1 MIPLHVLADVPV
13 DPDAD
18 TARDL
23 LLGELGKPV
32 YQEARPTWFDL
43 ASKAVGDW
51 LASLRV
57 PDGSGFSGL
66 IPLVVVI
73 VVVVLVLVVFLVF
86 GRPRLNRR
94 SQHSAGALFGDD
106 DSRSAA
112 EQRAAAARAAA
123 RGDFTVAIQE
133 AFRGLARGLAE
144 RTVLSTAP
152 GTTAQDFARRAG
164 VAFPTLQVELAAG
177 AARFDGV
184 RYLDQPGTREGY
196 EGIAA
201 LDRRVQSERPAALEA
216 VETVVVR

>member
-1 MIPLHVLADVPV
+1 MIPPHLLADVPV

-18 TARDL
+18 TAREL

-32 YQEARPTWFDL
+32 YQAARPTWFDL
-43 ASKAVGDW
+43 VSKAVGDW

-57 PDGSGFSGL
+57 PDGSGLGGL

-73 VVVVLVLVVFLVF
+73 IVVVLVVVAFLVF

-94 SQHSAGALFGDD
+94 SRFSDGTLFGDD
-106 DSRSAA
+106 DTRSAA
-112 EQRAAAARAAA
+112 QLRADAARAAA
-123 RGDFTVAIQE
+123 AGDFTLAIQE

-152 GTTAQDFARRAG
+152 GTTAQDFGRRAG
-164 VAFPTLQVELAAG
+164 TAFPALQAELAAG

-184 RYLDQPGTREGY
+184 RYLEQQGTREGY
-196 EGIAA
+196 DGIAA
-201 LDRRVQSERPAALEA
+201 LDRRLQSERPAALEA
-216 VETVVVR
+216 VEAVVVR

>member
-73 VVVVLVLVVFLVF
+73 VVVVLVLVAFLVF

-112 EQRAAAARAAA
+112 ELRAAAARAPPP
-123 RGDFTVAIQE
+123 GAISPSPSRRRS
-133 AFRGLARGLAE
+133 AVSPA
-144 RTVLSTAP
+144 VSPSAP
-152 GTTAQDFARRAG
+152 C
-164 VAFPTLQVELAAG
+164 
-177 AARFDGV
+177 
-184 RYLDQPGTREGY
+184 
-196 EGIAA
+196 
-201 LDRRVQSERPAALEA
+201 
-216 VETVVVR
+216 